1 MLKIRA
7 IFINT
12 FREAIR
18 DKILYNLLI
27 FALLIIGCS
36 ILLGTLTIGEQQK
49 IIKDMGLASI
59 SIFGTLIAVFVGIGL
74 VYKEIDRKTIYNILS
89 KPVHRYQFL
98 IGKYLGL
105 ILTLLVNVLIMAGL
119 FFLIIYCMD
128 GFVQFSLVQAIFLI
142 FLELMLIT
150 AVALLF
156 STFTTPTLSAIFTL
170 AIYIIG
176 HLTGDLKVFGAK
188 AEQVWVRYASQAFYY
203 VLPNLENFNIKGL
216 VVYNLS
222 LPDHFILLSFLYGFF
237 YICILLFFSVLIFE
251 RRNFK

>member
-1 MLKIRA
+1 MLKIQA
-7 IFINT
+7 IAINT
-12 FREAIR
+12 FREAVR

-36 ILLGTLTIGEQQK
+36 VLVGTLTIGEQQK

-59 SIFGTLIAVFVGIGL
+59 SIFGVLIAVFVGIGL
-74 VYKEIDRKTIYNILS
+74 VYKEIDRKTIYNIIS

-105 ILTLLVNVLIMAGL
+105 VLTLLVNVLIMAGV
-119 FFLIIYCMD
+119 FLSIVYGLEGTVGLPM
-128 GFVQFSLVQAIFLI
+128 VQAIFLI

-156 STFTTPTLSAIFTL
+156 STFSTPALSATFTL
-170 AIYIIG
+170 AIYVIG
-176 HLTGDLKVFGAK
+176 HWSKDLRLFGAK
-188 AEQVWVRYASQAFYY
+188 AEQIWVRYITQAIYY
-203 VLPNLENFNIKGL
+203 MVPNLENYNIKGL
-216 VVYNLS
+216 VVNNLS
-222 LPDHFILLSFLYGFF
+222 LPDHFICLSSFYGLI
-237 YICILLFFSVLIFE
+237 YIGILLFLSICIFE

>member
-59 SIFGTLIAVFVGIGL
+59 SIFGTLIAVFIGIGL
-74 VYKEIDRKTIYNILS
+74 VYKEIDRKTIYNIFS
-89 KPVHRYQFL
+89 KPVHRYQFI

-105 ILTLLVNVLIMAGL
+105 ILTLFVNVLIMAVV
-119 FFLIIYCMD
+119 FLSIVYFMD
-128 GFVQFSLVQAIFLI
+128 GVVGFSLIQAIFLI

-170 AIYIIG
+170 AIYVIG
-176 HLTGDLKVFGAK
+176 HLSGDLKVFGAK
-188 AEQVWVRYASQAFYY
+188 AEQVWVRYVTQFLYY
-203 VLPNLENFNIKGL
+203 VIPNLENFNIKGL

-222 LPDHFILLSFLYGFF
+222 LPDHFFLFSFLYGIL
-237 YICILLFFSVLIFE
+237 YICIVLFFSIFIFE